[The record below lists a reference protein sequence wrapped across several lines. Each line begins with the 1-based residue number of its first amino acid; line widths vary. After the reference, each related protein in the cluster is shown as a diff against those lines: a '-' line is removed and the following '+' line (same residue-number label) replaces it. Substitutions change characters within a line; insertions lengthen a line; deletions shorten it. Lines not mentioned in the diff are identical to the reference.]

1 MYHTELELRLP
12 PRLERGSVEE
22 KKKKRQGNEKSEKEK
37 RDGNGR
43 KVMVQETPIKSKS
56 SE

>member
-22 KKKKRQGNEKSEKEK
+22 KKKKDKGTKNRKKKRETETAEK
-37 RDGNGR
+37 
-43 KVMVQETPIKSKS
+43 
-56 SE
+56 